1 MAAMYELGAAEAAR
15 RIRAGTLSPS
25 NLLAACLK
33 RIDATEPA
41 VGAWVRLDRDAAARV
56 AVQRDIE
63 MREGRFM
70 GPLHGVPIALKD
82 IFDAAG
88 VPTTAGA
95 PAWATRT
102 PTVDAASVARL
113 RGAGAVPMGKL
124 TTTPFAFLDPSA
136 TRNPWNPEHTPGGS
150 SSGPAAAVAA
160 RMVPLALGS
169 QTVGSVLRPAAYCG
183 VVGLKPTHG
192 RISAAGVLA
201 LAESLDHVGVLAR
214 TVEDCALALSLLAG
228 GDPAGRP
235 AGAGPVEDYLAA
247 IAEPAPPRIG
257 VLATLVARATPETA
271 KHLDAVMRGLEAA
284 GARLAE
290 ATLPASFAALSDAGT
305 CVLRAEAA
313 AAHAPL
319 YGRHAAEYPPRIREL
334 IELGHEVSA
343 PQYLAAQQIRRRAR
357 DELNALAARHDALLA
372 PTIGAPAPRGLGATG
387 DPSFCAPF
395 TFAGMPAIALPTG
408 VDGSGLPLS
417 VQLIAPAWAEARLLA
432 AAAWCERV
440 IGFDA
445 APPL

>member
-33 RIDATEPA
+33 RTDAVEPA
-41 VGAWVRLDRDAAARV
+41 VAAWVRLDRDAAARV

-63 MREGRFM
+63 AREGRFM
-70 GPLHGVPIALKD
+70 GPLHGVPVALKD

-102 PTVDAASVARL
+102 PAVDAPSVAAL

-124 TTTPFAFLDPSA
+124 ATTPFAYLDPSV

-192 RISAAGVLA
+192 RISAAGVLE
-201 LAESLDHVGVLAR
+201 LAGSLDHVGVFAR
-214 TVEDCALALSLLAG
+214 AVEDCALALAVLVG
-228 GDPAGRP
+228 GDPAP
-235 AGAGPVEDYLAA
+235 ADYVGAVVDPAA
-247 IAEPAPPRIG
+247 PRLG
-257 VLATLVARATPETA
+257 VLAPFLARATPEMG
-271 KHLDAVMRGLEAA
+271 KHLEAVTRGLAAA
-284 GARLAE
+284 GALLE
-290 ATLPASFAALSDAGT
+290 DVTLPAAFASIYDVGAT
-305 CVLRAEAA
+305 VLRAEAA

-319 YGRHAAEYPPRIREL
+319 FPAHAAEYPPKIKEL
-334 IELGHEVSA
+334 IELGHAISA
-343 PQYLAAQQIRRRAR
+343 PVYLAAQ
-357 DELNALAARHDALLA
+357 AARRQVREAVGAIAARYDAFLL
-372 PTIGAPAPRGLGATG
+372 PTIGAPAPRGLGSTG
-387 DPSFCAPF
+387 DPSFCSPWSF
-395 TFAGMPAIALPTG
+395 LGMPAITLPTG
-408 VDGSGLPLS
+408 VEGGLPLA
-417 VQLIAPAWAEARLLA
+417 VQLVAAPWSEARLLG

-440 IGFDA
+440 IGFA
-445 APPL
+445 AGPPL

>member
-1 MAAMYELGAAEAAR
+1 MYELGAAEAAR

-33 RIDATEPA
+33 RSDAVEPA
-41 VGAWVRLDRDAAARV
+41 VAAWVRLDRDAAARV

-63 MREGRFM
+63 AREGRFM

-102 PTVDAASVARL
+102 PTVDAPSVAAL

-124 TTTPFAFLDPSA
+124 ATTPFAYLDPSV

-192 RISAAGVLA
+192 RISAAGVLE
-201 LAESLDHVGVLAR
+201 LAGSLDHVGVFAR
-214 TVEDCALALSLLAG
+214 AVEDCALALTVLVG
-228 GDPAGRP
+228 GDPAP
-235 AGAGPVEDYLAA
+235 DDYVGAVVDP
-247 IAEPAPPRIG
+247 PAPRLG
-257 VLATLVARATPETA
+257 VLAPFLARATPEMG
-271 KHLDAVMRGLEAA
+271 KHLEAVTRGLEAA
-284 GARLAE
+284 GARLEDVA
-290 ATLPASFAALSDAGT
+290 LPAAFASIYDVGAT
-305 CVLRAEAA
+305 VLRAEAA

-319 YGRHAAEYPPRIREL
+319 FPAHAAEYPPKIKEL
-334 IELGHEVSA
+334 IELGHAISA
-343 PQYLAAQQIRRRAR
+343 PVYLAAQ
-357 DELNALAARHDALLA
+357 AARRQVREAVGAIAARYDAFLL
-372 PTIGAPAPRGLGATG
+372 PTIGAPAPRGLGSTG
-387 DPSFCAPF
+387 DPSFCSPWSF
-395 TFAGMPAIALPTG
+395 LGMPAITLPTG
-408 VDGSGLPLS
+408 VEGGLPLA
-417 VQLIAPAWAEARLLA
+417 VQLVAAPWSEARLLA

-440 IGFDA
+440 IGFA
-445 APPL
+445 AGPPL

>member
-1 MAAMYELGAAEAAR
+1 MYELGAAEAAR

-33 RIDATEPA
+33 RTDAVEPA

-63 MREGRFM
+63 AREGRFM
-70 GPLHGVPIALKD
+70 GPLHGVPVALKD

-88 VPTTAGA
+88 VPTAAGA

-102 PTVDAASVARL
+102 PAVDAPSVAAL

-124 TTTPFAFLDPSA
+124 ATTPFAYLDPSA

-192 RISAAGVLA
+192 RISAAGVLE
-201 LAESLDHVGVLAR
+201 LAGSLDHVGVFAR
-214 TVEDCALALSLLAG
+214 AVEDCALALAVLAG
-228 GDPAGRP
+228 GDPAP
-235 AGAGPVEDYLAA
+235 DDYLGTVV
-247 IAEPAPPRIG
+247 EPAAPRLG
-257 VLATLVARATPETA
+257 VLAPFLARATPEMG
-271 KHLDAVMRGLEAA
+271 KHLEAVTRGLEAA
-284 GARLAE
+284 GARVGDV
-290 ATLPASFAALSDAGT
+290 TLPAAFASIHDVGAT
-305 CVLRAEAA
+305 VLRAEAA

-319 YGRHAAEYPPRIREL
+319 FPAHAAEYPPKIKEL
-334 IELGHEVSA
+334 VELGHAISA
-343 PQYLAAQQIRRRAR
+343 PAYLAAQ
-357 DELNALAARHDALLA
+357 AARRQVREAVGAIAARYDAFLL
-372 PTIGAPAPRGLGATG
+372 PTIGAPAPRGLGSTG
-387 DPSFCAPF
+387 DPSFCSPWSF
-395 TFAGMPAIALPTG
+395 LGMPAITLPTG
-408 VDGSGLPLS
+408 VEGGLPLA
-417 VQLIAPAWAEARLLA
+417 VQLVAAPWSEARLLA

-440 IGFDA
+440 IGFA
-445 APPL
+445 AGPPR

>member
-33 RIDATEPA
+33 RTDAVEPA
-41 VGAWVRLDRDAAARV
+41 VAAWVRLDRDAAARV

-63 MREGRFM
+63 AREGRFM
-70 GPLHGVPIALKD
+70 GPLHGVPVALKD

-102 PTVDAASVARL
+102 PAVDAPSVAAL

-124 TTTPFAFLDPSA
+124 ATTPFAYLDPSV

-192 RISAAGVLA
+192 RISAAGVLE
-201 LAESLDHVGVLAR
+201 LAGSLDHVGVFAR
-214 TVEDCALALSLLAG
+214 AVEDCALALAVLVG
-228 GDPAGRP
+228 GDPAP
-235 AGAGPVEDYLAA
+235 ADYVGAVVDPAA
-247 IAEPAPPRIG
+247 PRLG
-257 VLATLVARATPETA
+257 VLAPFLARTTPEMG
-271 KHLDAVMRGLEAA
+271 KHLEAVTRGLAAA
-284 GARLAE
+284 GALLE
-290 ATLPASFAALSDAGT
+290 DVTLPAAFASIYDVGAI
-305 CVLRAEAA
+305 VLRAEAA

-319 YGRHAAEYPPRIREL
+319 FPAHAAEYPPKIKEL
-334 IELGHEVSA
+334 IELGHAISA
-343 PQYLAAQQIRRRAR
+343 PVYLAAQ
-357 DELNALAARHDALLA
+357 AARRQVREAVGAIAARYDAFLL
-372 PTIGAPAPRGLGATG
+372 PTIGAPAPRGLGSTG
-387 DPSFCAPF
+387 DPSFCSPWSF
-395 TFAGMPAIALPTG
+395 LGMPAITLPTG
-408 VDGSGLPLS
+408 VEGGLPLA
-417 VQLIAPAWAEARLLA
+417 VQLVAAPWSEARLLA

-440 IGFDA
+440 VGFA
-445 APPL
+445 AGPPL

>member
-1 MAAMYELGAAEAAR
+1 MYELGAAEAAR

-33 RIDATEPA
+33 RTDAVEPA
-41 VGAWVRLDRDAAARV
+41 VAAWVRLDRDAAARV

-63 MREGRFM
+63 AREGRFM
-70 GPLHGVPIALKD
+70 GPLHGVPVALKD

-102 PTVDAASVARL
+102 PAVDAPSVAAL

-124 TTTPFAFLDPSA
+124 ATTPFAYLDPSV

-192 RISAAGVLA
+192 RISSAGVLE
-201 LAESLDHVGVLAR
+201 LAGSLDHVGVFAR
-214 TVEDCALALSLLAG
+214 AVEDCALALAVLVG
-228 GDPAGRP
+228 GDPAP
-235 AGAGPVEDYLAA
+235 ADYVGAVVDPAA
-247 IAEPAPPRIG
+247 PRLG
-257 VLATLVARATPETA
+257 VLAPFLARTTPEMG
-271 KHLDAVMRGLEAA
+271 KHLEAVTRGLAAA
-284 GARLAE
+284 GALLE
-290 ATLPASFAALSDAGT
+290 DVTLPAAFASIYDVGAT
-305 CVLRAEAA
+305 VLRAEAA

-319 YGRHAAEYPPRIREL
+319 FPAHAAEYPPKIKEL
-334 IELGHEVSA
+334 IELGHAISA
-343 PQYLAAQQIRRRAR
+343 PVYLAAQ
-357 DELNALAARHDALLA
+357 AARRQVREAVGAIAARYDAFLL
-372 PTIGAPAPRGLGATG
+372 PTIGAPAPRGLGSTG
-387 DPSFCAPF
+387 DPSFCSPWSF
-395 TFAGMPAIALPTG
+395 LGMPAITLPTG
-408 VDGSGLPLS
+408 VEGGLPLA
-417 VQLIAPAWAEARLLA
+417 VQLVAAPWSEARLLA

-440 IGFDA
+440 IGFA
-445 APPL
+445 AGPPL

>member
-1 MAAMYELGAAEAAR
+1 MAAIYELGAAEAAR
-15 RIRAGTLSPS
+15 RIRAGALSPS

-33 RIDATEPA
+33 RTDAVEPG

-63 MREGRFM
+63 AREGRFM

-88 VPTTAGA
+88 VPTAAGA

-102 PTVDAASVARL
+102 PAVDAPSVAAL

-124 TTTPFAFLDPSA
+124 ATTPFAYLDPSA

-192 RISAAGVLA
+192 RISAAGVLE
-201 LAESLDHVGVLAR
+201 LAGSLDHVGVFAR
-214 TVEDCALALSLLAG
+214 AVEDCALALAVLAAG
-228 GDPAGRP
+228 HPAP
-235 AGAGPVEDYLAA
+235 EDYLGAVTGPAA
-247 IAEPAPPRIG
+247 PRLG
-257 VLATLVARATPETA
+257 VLGALLALATPEMG
-271 KHLDAVMRGLEAA
+271 KHLDAVTRGLEAA
-284 GARLAE
+284 GARVE
-290 ATLPASFAALSDAGT
+290 DVTLPDAFASIHDAGAT
-305 CVLRAEAA
+305 VLRAEAA

-319 YGRHAAEYPPRIREL
+319 FAAHAAEYPPRIKEL
-334 IELGHEVSA
+334 IELGHVIPA
-343 PQYLAAQQIRRRAR
+343 PAYLAAQAARRRLREVVA
-357 DELNALAARHDALLA
+357 AIAARYDAFLL
-372 PTIGAPAPRGLGATG
+372 PTIGAPAPHGLGSTG
-387 DPSFCAPF
+387 DPSFCSPWSF
-395 TFAGMPAIALPTG
+395 LGLPAITLPTG
-408 VDGSGLPLS
+408 VEGGLPLA
-417 VQLIAPAWAEARLLA
+417 VQLVAAPWSEARLLA

-440 IGFDA
+440 VGFTA
-445 APPL
+445 GPPL

>member
-33 RIDATEPA
+33 RTDAVEPA
-41 VGAWVRLDRDAAARV
+41 VAAWVRLDRDAAARV

-63 MREGRFM
+63 AREGRFM
-70 GPLHGVPIALKD
+70 GPLHGVPVALKD

-102 PTVDAASVARL
+102 PAVDAPSVAAL

-124 TTTPFAFLDPSA
+124 ATTPFAYLDPSV

-192 RISAAGVLA
+192 RISAAGVLE
-201 LAESLDHVGVLAR
+201 LAGSLDHVGVFAR
-214 TVEDCALALSLLAG
+214 AVEDCALALAVLVG
-228 GDPAGRP
+228 GDPAP
-235 AGAGPVEDYLAA
+235 ADYVGAVVDLAA
-247 IAEPAPPRIG
+247 PRLG
-257 VLATLVARATPETA
+257 VLAPFLARTTPEMG
-271 KHLDAVMRGLEAA
+271 KHLEAVTRGLAAA
-284 GARLAE
+284 GALLE
-290 ATLPASFAALSDAGT
+290 DVTLPAAFASIYDVGAI
-305 CVLRAEAA
+305 VLRAEAA

-319 YGRHAAEYPPRIREL
+319 FPAHAAEYPPKIKEL
-334 IELGHEVSA
+334 IELGHAISA
-343 PQYLAAQQIRRRAR
+343 PVYLAAQ
-357 DELNALAARHDALLA
+357 AARRQVREAVGAIAARYDAFLL
-372 PTIGAPAPRGLGATG
+372 PTIGAPAPRGLGSTG
-387 DPSFCAPF
+387 DPSFCSPWSF
-395 TFAGMPAIALPTG
+395 LGMPAITLPTG
-408 VDGSGLPLS
+408 VEGGLPLA
-417 VQLIAPAWAEARLLA
+417 VQLVAAPWSEARLLA

-440 IGFDA
+440 VGFA
-445 APPL
+445 AGPPL

>member
-1 MAAMYELGAAEAAR
+1 MAANYELGAAEAAR

-33 RIDATEPA
+33 RTDAVEPA
-41 VGAWVRLDRDAAARV
+41 VAAWVRLDRDAAARV

-63 MREGRFM
+63 AREGRFM

-82 IFDAAG
+82 VFDAAG

-102 PTVDAASVARL
+102 PAVDAPSVAAL

-124 TTTPFAFLDPSA
+124 ATTPFAYLDPSA
-136 TRNPWNPEHTPGGS
+136 TRNPWSPAHTPGGS

-192 RISAAGVLA
+192 RISTAGVLE
-201 LAESLDHVGVLAR
+201 LAGSLDHVGVFAR
-214 TVEDCALALSLLAG
+214 AVEDCALALAVLAG
-228 GDPAGRP
+228 GDPAP
-235 AGAGPVEDYLAA
+235 DDYVGAVVDAV
-247 IAEPAPPRIG
+247 APRLG
-257 VLATLVARATPETA
+257 VLAPFLARATPEMV
-271 KHLDAVMRGLEAA
+271 KHLEAIARGLEAA
-284 GARLAE
+284 GARLGDV
-290 ATLPASFAALSDAGT
+290 TLPASFASIYDVGAT
-305 CVLRAEAA
+305 VLRAEAA

-319 YGRHAAEYPPRIREL
+319 FPAHAAEYPPKIKEL
-334 IELGHEVSA
+334 IELGHAISA
-343 PQYLAAQQIRRRAR
+343 PVYLAAQGARRQVREA
-357 DELNALAARHDALLA
+357 AAAIAARYDAFLL
-372 PTIGAPAPRGLGATG
+372 PTIGAPAPRGLGSTG
-387 DPSFCAPF
+387 DPSFCSPWSF
-395 TFAGMPAIALPTG
+395 LGMPAITLPSG
-408 VDGSGLPLS
+408 VEGGLPLAI
-417 VQLIAPAWAEARLLA
+417 QLVAAPWSEARLLA

-440 IGFDA
+440 IGFA
-445 APPL
+445 AGPPL

>member
-33 RIDATEPA
+33 RTDAVEPA
-41 VGAWVRLDRDAAARV
+41 VAAWVRLDRDAAARV

-63 MREGRFM
+63 AREGRFM

-95 PAWATRT
+95 PTWATRT
-102 PTVDAASVARL
+102 PAVDAPSVAAL

-124 TTTPFAFLDPSA
+124 ATTPFAYLDPSA

-192 RISAAGVLA
+192 RISAAGVLE
-201 LAESLDHVGVLAR
+201 LAGSLDHVGVFAR
-214 TVEDCALALSLLAG
+214 AVEDCALALAVLVG
-228 GDPAGRP
+228 GDPAPDDYVGAVVDP
-235 AGAGPVEDYLAA
+235 A
-247 IAEPAPPRIG
+247 APRLG
-257 VLATLVARATPETA
+257 VLVPFLARATPEMG
-271 KHLDAVMRGLEAA
+271 KHLEAVTRRLAAA
-284 GARLAE
+284 GALLE
-290 ATLPASFAALSDAGT
+290 DVILPAAFASIYDVGAT
-305 CVLRAEAA
+305 VLRAEAA

-319 YGRHAAEYPPRIREL
+319 FPAHAAEYPPKIKEL
-334 IELGHEVSA
+334 VELGHAISA
-343 PQYLAAQQIRRRAR
+343 PVYLAAQ
-357 DELNALAARHDALLA
+357 AARRQVREAVGAIAARYDAFLL
-372 PTIGAPAPRGLGATG
+372 PTIGAPAPRGLGSTG
-387 DPSFCAPF
+387 DPSFCSPWSF
-395 TFAGMPAIALPTG
+395 LGMPAITLPTG
-408 VDGSGLPLS
+408 VEGGLPLAI
-417 VQLIAPAWAEARLLA
+417 QLVAAPWSEARLLA
-432 AAAWCERV
+432 AAAWCERA
-440 IGFDA
+440 IGFA
-445 APPL
+445 AGPPL

>member
-33 RIDATEPA
+33 RTDAVEPA

-63 MREGRFM
+63 AREGRFM
-70 GPLHGVPIALKD
+70 GPLHGVPVALKD

-88 VPTTAGA
+88 VPTAAGA

-102 PTVDAASVARL
+102 PAVDAPSVAAL

-124 TTTPFAFLDPSA
+124 ATTPFAYLDPSA

-192 RISAAGVLA
+192 RISAAGVLE
-201 LAESLDHVGVLAR
+201 LAGSLDHVGVFAR
-214 TVEDCALALSLLAG
+214 AVEDCALALAVLAG
-228 GDPAGRP
+228 GDPAP
-235 AGAGPVEDYLAA
+235 DDYLGTVV
-247 IAEPAPPRIG
+247 EPAAPRLG
-257 VLATLVARATPETA
+257 VLAPFLARATPEMG
-271 KHLDAVMRGLEAA
+271 KHLEAVTRGLEAA
-284 GARLAE
+284 GARVGDV
-290 ATLPASFAALSDAGT
+290 TLPAAFASIHDVGAT
-305 CVLRAEAA
+305 VLRAEAA

-319 YGRHAAEYPPRIREL
+319 FPAHAAEYPPKIKEL
-334 IELGHEVSA
+334 VELGHAISA
-343 PQYLAAQQIRRRAR
+343 PAYLAAQ
-357 DELNALAARHDALLA
+357 AARRQVREAVGAIAARYDAFLL
-372 PTIGAPAPRGLGATG
+372 PTIGAPAPRGLGSTG
-387 DPSFCAPF
+387 DPSFCSPWSF
-395 TFAGMPAIALPTG
+395 LGMPAITLPTG
-408 VDGSGLPLS
+408 VEGGLPLA
-417 VQLIAPAWAEARLLA
+417 VQLVAAPWSEARLLA

-440 IGFDA
+440 IGFA
-445 APPL
+445 AGPPL

>member
-33 RIDATEPA
+33 RIDAVEPTVA
-41 VGAWVRLDRDAAARV
+41 AWVRLDRDAAARV

-63 MREGRFM
+63 AREGRFM

-82 IFDAAG
+82 IFDSAG
-88 VPTTAGA
+88 VPTTSGA

-102 PTVDAASVARL
+102 PSADAPSVARL

-124 TTTPFAFLDPSA
+124 ATTPFAYLDPSA

-150 SSGPAAAVAA
+150 SSGPAAAVGA

-183 VVGLKPTHG
+183 VVGFKPTHG

-201 LAESLDHVGVLAR
+201 LAASLDHVGVFAR
-214 TVEDCALALSLLAG
+214 AVEDCALALSLLAG
-228 GDPAGRP
+228 SDPADPRP
-235 AGAGPVEDYLAA
+235 VPPEDYLAA
-247 IAEPAPPRIG
+247 IVEPAPPRIG
-257 VLATLVARATPETA
+257 VLAPLLARATPEMA
-271 KHLDAVMRGLEAA
+271 KHLEAVARGLEAA
-284 GARLAE
+284 GARIAE
-290 ATLPASFAALSDAGT
+290 VTPPASFAALSEAGT
-305 CVLRAEAA
+305 TVLRVEAA

-319 YGRHAAEYPPRIREL
+319 YARHAAEYPPRIKEL
-334 IELGHEVSA
+334 IELGRGISA
-343 PQYLAAQQIRRRAR
+343 LEYLSAQESRAHAR
-357 DELNALAARHDALLA
+357 GELDSLARRHDVLLA
-372 PTIGAPAPRGLGATG
+372 PSIGAPAPRGLSATG

-395 TFAGMPAIALPTG
+395 TFAGLPAIALPTG
-408 VDGSGLPLS
+408 VDGAGLPLS
-417 VQLIAPAWAEARLLA
+417 VQLIGPAWGEARLLA

-445 APPL
+445 GPPL

>member
-33 RIDATEPA
+33 RTDAVEPA
-41 VGAWVRLDRDAAARV
+41 VAAWVRLDRDAAARV

-63 MREGRFM
+63 AREGRFM

-102 PTVDAASVARL
+102 PAVDAPSVAAL

-124 TTTPFAFLDPSA
+124 ATTPFAYLDPSV
-136 TRNPWNPEHTPGGS
+136 TRNPWDPEHTPGGS

-192 RISAAGVLA
+192 RISAAGVLE
-201 LAESLDHVGVLAR
+201 LAGSLDHVGVFAR
-214 TVEDCALALSLLAG
+214 AVEDCALALAVLVG
-228 GDPAGRP
+228 G
-235 AGAGPVEDYLAA
+235 
-247 IAEPAPPRIG
+247 EPAPDDYVGAVVDPPAPRLG
-257 VLATLVARATPETA
+257 VLAPFLARATPEMG
-271 KHLDAVMRGLEAA
+271 KHLEAVTRGLEAA
-284 GARLAE
+284 GARLEDVA
-290 ATLPASFAALSDAGT
+290 LPAAFASIYDVGAT
-305 CVLRAEAA
+305 VLRAEAA

-319 YGRHAAEYPPRIREL
+319 FPAHAAEYPPKIKEL
-334 IELGHEVSA
+334 IELGHAISA
-343 PQYLAAQQIRRRAR
+343 PVYLAAQ
-357 DELNALAARHDALLA
+357 AARRQVREAVGAIAARYDAFLL
-372 PTIGAPAPRGLGATG
+372 PTIGAPAPRGLASTG
-387 DPSFCAPF
+387 DPSFCSPWSF
-395 TFAGMPAIALPTG
+395 LGMPAITLPTG
-408 VDGSGLPLS
+408 VEGGLPLA
-417 VQLIAPAWAEARLLA
+417 VQLVAAPWSEARLLA

-440 IGFDA
+440 IGFTA
-445 APPL
+445 GPPL

>member
-1 MAAMYELGAAEAAR
+1 MYELGAAEAAR

-33 RIDATEPA
+33 RTDAAEPA
-41 VGAWVRLDRDAAARV
+41 VAAWVRLDRDAAARV

-63 MREGRFM
+63 AREGRFM

-102 PTVDAASVARL
+102 PAVDAPSVAAL

-124 TTTPFAFLDPSA
+124 ATTPFAYLDPSV
-136 TRNPWNPEHTPGGS
+136 TRNPWDPEHTPGGS

-192 RISAAGVLA
+192 RISAAGVLE
-201 LAESLDHVGVLAR
+201 LAGSLDHVGVFAR
-214 TVEDCALALSLLAG
+214 AVEDCALALTVLVG
-228 GDPAGRP
+228 GDPAP
-235 AGAGPVEDYLAA
+235 HDYVGAVVDP
-247 IAEPAPPRIG
+247 PAPRLG
-257 VLATLVARATPETA
+257 VLAPFLARATPEMG
-271 KHLDAVMRGLEAA
+271 KHLEAVTRGLEAA
-284 GARLAE
+284 GARLDDVA
-290 ATLPASFAALSDAGT
+290 LPAAFASIYDVGAT
-305 CVLRAEAA
+305 VLRAEAA

-319 YGRHAAEYPPRIREL
+319 FPAHAAEYPPKIKEL
-334 IELGHEVSA
+334 IELGHAISA
-343 PQYLAAQQIRRRAR
+343 PVYLAAQ
-357 DELNALAARHDALLA
+357 AARGQVREAVRAIAARYDAFLL
-372 PTIGAPAPRGLGATG
+372 PTIGAPAPRGLASTG
-387 DPSFCAPF
+387 DPSFCSPWSF
-395 TFAGMPAIALPTG
+395 LGMPAITLPTG
-408 VDGSGLPLS
+408 VEGGLPLA
-417 VQLIAPAWAEARLLA
+417 VQLVAAPWSEARLLA

-440 IGFDA
+440 IGFTA
-445 APPL
+445 GPPL